1 MFYNATRS
9 LAATNAMSGVS
20 TLYCSM
26 GWALDRGGGY
36 LLTFFSPQIII
47 FMDAFS
53 AVTIMA
59 SASRQMV
66 HPAASIVLRPP
77 PLGDH
82 ELMNV
87 FYFSRSMHSRVIKA
101 RHTRTGYLAYVF

>member
-20 TLYCSM
+20 TLYYSM

-66 HPAASIVLRPP
+66 HPLLPLCCAHPP
-77 PLGDH
+77 W
-82 ELMNV
+82 EIT
-87 FYFSRSMHSRVIKA
+87 S
-101 RHTRTGYLAYVF
+101 

>member
-1 MFYNATRS
+1 MLSSPTGFPFIQMFYNATRS

-20 TLYCSM
+20 TLYFPM
-26 GWALDRGGGY
+26 GWALDRGY

-66 HPAASIVLRPP
+66 HPAASIVLHPP
-77 PLGDH
+77 PW
-82 ELMNV
+82 EIT
-87 FYFSRSMHSRVIKA
+87 S
-101 RHTRTGYLAYVF
+101 

>member
-1 MFYNATRS
+1 
-9 LAATNAMSGVS
+9 
-20 TLYCSM
+20 M
-26 GWALDRGGGY
+26 GTGQGGY
-36 LLTFFSPQIII
+36 HLLTFFSPQIII

-66 HPAASIVLRPP
+66 HPLLPLCCPP
-77 PLGDH
+77 ATPGRSRANERL
-82 ELMNV
+82 
-87 FYFSRSMHSRVIKA
+87 FFSGSMHSRVIKA